1 MFGCVENR
9 GGGRGFLGRISA
21 VLVVFAGV
29 LFLFPGT
36 NAAQERGPVM
46 ASPVG
51 FQLDVPDSLQVGGR
65 FGRTALPSLEPL
77 AQITTTPQS
86 PAFPGT
92 VVPVAA
98 NSGVGIHTGP
108 LATVSVTSI
117 LGADAPRVAITM
129 PSKINKILEEFLV
142 TFTFSEEVSEFNR
155 SADLTVVNAISY
167 SLSGSGATYTLRM
180 RPEQR
185 GKVVV
190 TVKANSVTDKDGN
203 TGPPDA
209 VSATAKWDVSSPHV
223 FTDMPAKINSK
234 DMFTAKFRFTEA
246 ITGFEIGDVNV
257 TGGTKGVF
265 AGSDRNYT
273 LEVTPSGGKNV
284 SVTVTA
290 HSVTDGLNTGPLHN
304 VQATTIW
311 DVHAPGLPLTGI
323 RMPAKINSE
332 DMFTVNF
339 RFTEAVTGFEKGDVD
354 VTGGMKGAFA
364 GNGSSY
370 TLEVTP
376 VGGQNVSVT
385 VTAHSVTDGL
395 HTGPGSDRTA
405 MAIWDV
411 DAPTVKING
420 IPSKINSR
428 DALDV
433 TFTFSEDVT
442 EFVAGDV
449 NVVGGTKG
457 MFSGTGDTYT
467 LRVTPFGGE
476 NVVVRVPANSVT
488 DGLYTGPPSAV
499 SAETIWDVIAPD
511 LESIATLAKINST
524 DAFTATITFTEDV
537 IGFDIGDMVVTG
549 GTKGAFAGK
558 GRRYTLEVMPAGG
571 QDVWVR
577 VKANS
582 VTDGAGNIGPR
593 SSYGRASRWDADAPT
608 VKITGV
614 PPTLISMDAF
624 TATFTFS
631 EDVTGFVAE
640 DVDVTG
646 ANKGVFSGSRDAY
659 TLLVTPIGQ
668 GNVLIWPEVVVTV
681 EENSATD
688 GAGNVGP
695 PNDVSAKAIWDE
707 VPPTVMITGVPS
719 TINSTDMFTAT
730 FTFSE
735 DVTGFATED
744 VTVTGGEKGT
754 FTANSG
760 LEYTLDVTP
769 SGGRDM
775 VVEVAS
781 HSATDGVGN
790 VGPPAAVSATAT
802 WDSD

>member
-1 MFGCVENR
+1 M
-9 GGGRGFLGRISA
+9 
-21 VLVVFAGV
+21 FAGV

-290 HSVTDGLNTGPLHN
+290 HSV
-304 VQATTIW
+304 
-311 DVHAPGLPLTGI
+311 
-323 RMPAKINSE
+323 
-332 DMFTVNF
+332 
-339 RFTEAVTGFEKGDVD
+339 
-354 VTGGMKGAFA
+354 
-364 GNGSSY
+364 
-370 TLEVTP
+370 
-376 VGGQNVSVT
+376 
-385 VTAHSVTDGL
+385 
-395 HTGPGSDRTA
+395 
-405 MAIWDV
+405 
-411 DAPTVKING
+411 
-420 IPSKINSR
+420 
-428 DALDV
+428 
-433 TFTFSEDVT
+433 
-442 EFVAGDV
+442 
-449 NVVGGTKG
+449 
-457 MFSGTGDTYT
+457 
-467 LRVTPFGGE
+467 
-476 NVVVRVPANSVT
+476 
-488 DGLYTGPPSAV
+488 
-499 SAETIWDVIAPD
+499 
-511 LESIATLAKINST
+511 
-524 DAFTATITFTEDV
+524 
-537 IGFDIGDMVVTG
+537 
-549 GTKGAFAGK
+549 
-558 GRRYTLEVMPAGG
+558 
-571 QDVWVR
+571 
-577 VKANS
+577 
-582 VTDGAGNIGPR
+582 
-593 SSYGRASRWDADAPT
+593 
-608 VKITGV
+608 
-614 PPTLISMDAF
+614 
-624 TATFTFS
+624 
-631 EDVTGFVAE
+631 
-640 DVDVTG
+640 
-646 ANKGVFSGSRDAY
+646 
-659 TLLVTPIGQ
+659 
-668 GNVLIWPEVVVTV
+668 
-681 EENSATD
+681 
-688 GAGNVGP
+688 
-695 PNDVSAKAIWDE
+695 
-707 VPPTVMITGVPS
+707 
-719 TINSTDMFTAT
+719 
-730 FTFSE
+730 
-735 DVTGFATED
+735 
-744 VTVTGGEKGT
+744 
-754 FTANSG
+754 
-760 LEYTLDVTP
+760 
-769 SGGRDM
+769 
-775 VVEVAS
+775 
-781 HSATDGVGN
+781 
-790 VGPPAAVSATAT
+790 
-802 WDSD
+802 